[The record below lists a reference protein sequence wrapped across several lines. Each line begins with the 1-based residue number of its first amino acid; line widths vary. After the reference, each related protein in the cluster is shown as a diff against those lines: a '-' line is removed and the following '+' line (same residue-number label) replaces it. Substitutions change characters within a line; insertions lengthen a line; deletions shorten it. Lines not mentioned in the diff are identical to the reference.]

1 MEIMKGTILEVE
13 KSKKKSLEEKVTK
26 VKLLMKVKVMM
37 EKLTLSFPLEMKAWM
52 DKVMS
57 FLMT

>member
-37 EKLTLSFPLEMKAWM
+37 EKLTLSFPLLMKAWM
-52 DKVMS
+52 EIVMS

>member
-1 MEIMKGTILEVE
+1 MKIMEGTILEVE

-37 EKLTLSFPLEMKAWM
+37 EKLTLSFPLEMKAM
-52 DKVMS
+52 ME
-57 FLMT
+57 

>member
-37 EKLTLSFPLEMKAWM
+37 EKLIVSIPLLMKAWM
-52 DKVMS
+52 EIVMS